1 MEDTL
6 LLKVV
11 LTSKGQIEVE
21 LAPDGL
27 APLTLVGIIE
37 QVKLNL
43 LTADTPEVTKTKY
56 DA

>member
-1 MEDTL
+1 MEDTV
-6 LLKVV
+6 LLKVI
-11 LTSKGQIEVE
+11 LNSKGQVEVE
-21 LAPDGL
+21 VDNNGL
-27 APLTLVGIIE
+27 SPLSLVGIIE

>member
-11 LTSKGQIEVE
+11 LNSKGQIEVE

-27 APLTLVGIIE
+27 APLTIVGIIE